1 MSEGSIVI
9 SNFTDLEK
17 EKMIK
22 KEISRLKKT
31 CRDMAPDKQSAA
43 HSLIEE
49 AAFMAV
55 TLKDLR
61 MTINKSGC
69 VSVYQNGENQWG
81 TKKSPEVDVYNTMI
95 KNHLQVMKQIADM
108 LPETAPDAG
117 KEILE
122 FMSGG
127 K

>member
-17 EKMIK
+17 EKLIK

-49 AAFMAV
+49 AAFMSV

-108 LPETAPDAG
+108 LPETAPDDG